1 MKSDLRNV
9 DEILDRHLPSAS
21 KDELEQVGSTVLARL
36 RLKSALPAQEAITD
50 SVLASSLRWQRFVI
64 ATMAAAL
71 LLAVFVGV
79 PMAWRRVGSF
89 AVVETA
95 DRGLQRVEAGASAD
109 GRAIHAGD
117 RISKGQII
125 RSNDGGGT
133 ALVLKDGSRIEMRSK
148 SELAIEAAN
157 DGIRIRLNT
166 GGVIVTAA
174 KQRTGHLYVQ
184 TKDVTVS
191 VVGTVF
197 FVNVEEA
204 GSRVAVVQGEV
215 HVQRGQSIQKLYPG
229 EQIATQPSMP
239 SIPVAEEIAWS
250 RIAEA
255 HLAVMQRA
263 TTIESPQL
271 VFEVSSVKVHDPGDH
286 SPGSAWFLPGG
297 RFTATNM
304 SLGQLIRIAYN
315 VRAGQVSGGPGWIN
329 SEGSDRYD
337 IVAHASDGS
346 FPAGQPDRVLVDR
359 IRLMLQAL
367 LAERFSMTVK
377 REVKELPVYAL
388 VVTKG
393 EAKLQKSNRDCN
405 ASPGACHGFIGGRG
419 RGFTAQAMDMS
430 DLADALMFWTDRPVQ
445 DRTGIQGTFDF
456 EVPPWTSPSQLS
468 PQTIADGREPPPDP
482 ARPDLFT
489 TLQESIGLK
498 LEAQTGPVE
507 SLIIESAERP
517 SGN

>member
-9 DEILDRHLPSAS
+9 DEILDRYLPSAS
-21 KDELEQVGSTVLARL
+21 KEDLERARLQVLARL
-36 RLKSALPAQEAITD
+36 RLRAGVTAGEIVPNP
-50 SVLASSLRWQRFVI
+50 VPPYSLSWRRIVI
-64 ATMAAAL
+64 AAFAASL
-71 LLAVFVGV
+71 LLAGYVGAS
-79 PMAWRRVGSF
+79 MLWRRAGAL

-95 DRGLQRVEAGASAD
+95 DHGLQRIEAGGSGVGLAV
-109 GRAIHAGD
+109 RAGD

-125 RSNDGGGT
+125 RSNDGAGAT
-133 ALVLKDGSRIEMRSK
+133 LVLKDGSRIEMRSQ

-157 DGIRIRLNT
+157 DGVRIRLDN
-166 GGVIVTAA
+166 GSVIVTAA

-197 FVNVEEA
+197 YVNSEEA

-215 HVQRGQSIQKLYPG
+215 HVQQGQAIQKLYPG

-239 SIPVAEEIAWS
+239 TIPVAEEIAWS
-250 RIAEA
+250 RTAET
-255 HLAVMQRA
+255 HLALMQRA
-263 TTIESPQL
+263 TTVESPQL
-271 VFEVSSVKVHDPGDH
+271 VFETSSVKVHDPADH

-315 VRAGQVSGGPGWIN
+315 VRPGQVSGGPNWIN
-329 SEGSDRYD
+329 SEGGDRFD
-337 IVAHASDGS
+337 ITAHAADGS
-346 FPAGQPDRVLVDR
+346 FPGGQPDRVLVDR
-359 IRLMLQAL
+359 IRLMLQQL
-367 LAERFSMTVK
+367 LAERFSMTV
-377 REVKELPVYAL
+377 RRDVKELPVYVLA
-388 VVTKG
+388 VSKG
-393 EAKLQKSNRDCN
+393 GARLQKSNRDCN
-405 ASPGACHGFIGGRG
+405 AFPGACHGFVGGRG

-456 EVPPWTSPSQLS
+456 EIPPWTNPTQLY
-468 PQTIADGREPPPDP
+468 QQAIADGREPPPDP

-507 SLIIESAERP
+507 LLIIESAERP
-517 SGN
+517 SSN